1 VSLLTQSAAWEFCG
15 TSQFHDEEGFCR
27 QHLAE
32 RWGVK
37 VTRIHHLIKSRDS
50 LLEAGTADS
59 GTRYLD
65 CGVGK
70 SNDQIIPMGIIL
82 TVEDAR

>member
-1 VSLLTQSAAWEFCG
+1 MEFCG
-15 TSQFHDEEGFCR
+15 VSQFHDEEGFCR

-32 RWGVK
+32 RWEVP

-50 LLEAGTADS
+50 VLEAGTATS
-59 GTRYLD
+59 ATRYLD

-70 SNDQIIPMGIIL
+70 SNDQIIPLGIVMG
-82 TVEDAR
+82 VEDSA